1 MIAILQSLIGAV
13 LIFVLFFGIGFI
25 INMLVKTT
33 WFPVWFYLLAVLPI
47 SLWYGNFTVLSVDF
61 VIYGLGGLVGAV
73 LSGMTIQTLRRQGYK
88 MF

>member
-1 MIAILQSLIGAV
+1 
-13 LIFVLFFGIGFI
+13 
-25 INMLVKTT
+25 
-33 WFPVWFYLLAVLPI
+33 
-47 SLWYGNFTVLSVDF
+47 LWAGNFTVLSVDF